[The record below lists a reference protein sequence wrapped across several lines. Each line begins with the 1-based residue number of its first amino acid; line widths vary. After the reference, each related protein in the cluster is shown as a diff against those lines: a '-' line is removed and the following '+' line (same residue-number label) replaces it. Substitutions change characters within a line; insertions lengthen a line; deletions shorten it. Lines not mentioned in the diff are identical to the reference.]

1 MATKKTAN
9 KEKVIKE
16 PTKHEGKYFY
26 AVGRRK
32 TSVAKIKLFISK
44 EKEETS
50 NVILV
55 NEKTVE
61 DYFPIERL
69 IETIKEPLIMAGDAN
84 KFKTVVKV
92 SGGGV
97 NSQAEAIRLG
107 IARALVIFDET
118 LKKTLKDKGF
128 LTRDSREVE
137 RKKPGL
143 KKARK
148 SPQWAKR

>member
-1 MATKKTAN
+1 MAIKKTVK
-9 KEKVIKE
+9 KEKVKKE
-16 PTKHEGKYFY
+16 PVSHEGKYFY

-32 TSVAKIKLFISK
+32 TSIAKVKLFISK
-44 EKEETS
+44 NEKE
-50 NVILV
+50 NDLVLV
-55 NEKTVE
+55 NERTAE
-61 DYFPIERL
+61 DYFPLERL
-69 IETIKEPLIMAGDAN
+69 VETVKSPLAMTGDDN
-84 KFKTVVKV
+84 KFKTVTKV
-92 SGGGV
+92 IGGGT

-118 LKKTLKDKGF
+118 LKKSLKDKGY
-128 LTRDSREVE
+128 LTRDSRKVE